1 MNIKYY
7 LTGNTLLVSL
17 GFGLA
22 IALNL
27 VTQVNGQN
35 QQVTKVKNVTWEV
48 SQSYQPP
55 DRSAPSSTA
64 GGASRGGCIE
74 SEGVLTSLMP
84 PTNLALT
91 ATGYPTFFWYVPK
104 SSAEAL
110 EFKLLDSKNGQV
122 IYQKTLAVPENA
134 GIVSFTLPKNE
145 LSKPLE
151 VGQMYHWFLT
161 MQCPP
166 NPNEELPEKSGN
178 VIVDGWVERT
188 ELNPNLVNQLENA
201 VPSDR
206 PALYAAAG
214 IWHDSLTTLVE
225 LLREKPDDSNLK
237 NQWKKLLDSAGLN
250 VIVEKP
256 MLNCC
261 TSEHN

>member
-1 MNIKYY
+1 MKLA
-7 LTGNTLLVSL
+7 LTGKTLLVSL
-17 GFGLA
+17 GLGLA
-22 IALNL
+22 IAPNL
-27 VTQVNGQN
+27 VTEVKGHN
-35 QQVTKVKNVTWEV
+35 QQVTRVKNLAGEV

-74 SEGVLTSLMP
+74 SKGVLTSLMP
-84 PTNLALT
+84 QNNLGLT
-91 ATGYPTFFWYVPK
+91 VTGYPTFFWYVPK

-110 EFKLLDSKNGQV
+110 EFKLLDSNNGQV
-122 IYQKTLAVPENA
+122 IYQKTLPVPENS
-134 GIVSFTLPKNE
+134 GIVSFTIPNSE
-145 LSKPLE
+145 LSAPLE
-151 VGQMYHWFLT
+151 VGKMYHWFLT
-161 MQCPP
+161 MLCPP

-188 ELNPNLVNQLENA
+188 ELSPSLVNQLEDA
-201 VPSDR
+201 APSDR

-214 IWHDSLTTLVE
+214 IWYDSLTTLVE
-225 LLREKPDDSNLK
+225 LLRQKPDDQNLK

-256 MLNCC
+256 MLDCC
-261 TSEHN
+261 TSDHN

>member
-1 MNIKYY
+1 MKTS

-17 GFGLA
+17 GLGLA

-27 VTQVNGQN
+27 VTQVNAQN
-35 QQVTKVKNVTWEV
+35 QQVTKVKNLTWEV

-55 DRSAPSSTA
+55 DRSAPSSTL

-84 PTNLALT
+84 PNNLGLT
-91 ATGYPTFFWYVPK
+91 VTGYPTFFWYVPK

-110 EFKLLDSKNGQV
+110 EFKLLDSKSGRV
-122 IYQKTLAVPENA
+122 IYQKTLTVPENS
-134 GIVSFTLPKNE
+134 GIVSFTIPNNE
-145 LSKPLE
+145 LPTPLE
-151 VGQMYHWFLT
+151 VGKMYHWFLT
-161 MQCPP
+161 MRCPP

-188 ELNPNLVNQLENA
+188 ELSSSLVNQLENA
-201 VPSDR
+201 APSDR

-214 IWHDSLTTLVE
+214 IWYDSLTTLAK
-225 LLREKPDDSNLK
+225 LLHQTPNDENLK
-237 NQWKKLLDSAGLN
+237 KQWKKLLDSAGLN

>member
-1 MNIKYY
+1 MKLA
-7 LTGNTLLVSL
+7 LTGKTLLVSL
-17 GFGLA
+17 SLGLA
-22 IALNL
+22 IVPNL
-27 VTQVNGQN
+27 VSEVKGQN
-35 QQVTKVKNVTWEV
+35 QQATRVKNLAWEV

-74 SEGVLTSLMP
+74 STGVLTSLMP
-84 PTNLALT
+84 KNNLGLT
-91 ATGYPTFFWYVPK
+91 QAGYPTFFWYVPK

-110 EFKLLDSKNGQV
+110 EFKLLDGKNGQV
-122 IYQKTLAVPENA
+122 IYQKTLAVPENS
-134 GIVSFTLPKNE
+134 GIVSFTLSNNE
-145 LSKPLE
+145 LSTPLE
-151 VGQMYHWFLT
+151 VGKMYHWFFT
-161 MQCPP
+161 MVCPP
-166 NPNEELPEKSGN
+166 NSDQELPDKSGN

-188 ELNPNLVNQLENA
+188 ELSPSLVNKLEKA
-201 VPSDR
+201 APSAR

-225 LLREKPDDSNLK
+225 LLRQKPNDRNLK
-237 NQWKKLLDSAGLN
+237 NQWKKLLDSVGLN
-250 VIVEKP
+250 VIVEQP